1 MITIDDFDN
10 NQIIVGVDLLESS
23 TVNIL
28 MSNFMVLNNCSD
40 HNYCL
45 SVTWFK

>member
-28 MSNFMVLNNCSD
+28 MSNFM
-40 HNYCL
+40 
-45 SVTWFK
+45 F

>member
-10 NQIIVGVDLLESS
+10 NQNIVGVDLLESS

-28 MSNFMVLNNCSD
+28 MSNFM
-40 HNYCL
+40 
-45 SVTWFK
+45 F